1 MGKSKPHQWSRVHE
15 SKASDQATLSEM
27 KSLRTIRRG
36 PVQGV
41 ALTVLRGNAMGPLF
55 VIDDASA
62 RIGRG
67 DEAEVQLA
75 DLSVSRCHAKI
86 TVEGED
92 AWVEDLKSTNGTFV
106 DGERIEERLQL
117 VDGCR
122 IGIGQHVVLQCNL
135 VDEQGATHSRQ
146 LQSKLL
152 MDTLTE
158 TGNRQYLMRR
168 LNEEMSYCLRH
179 LQPLGLMLVHVD
191 HFDHVQ
197 QKYGQEVADEI
208 LTAVARILNDSIR
221 SEDSAYRYGGEMFGI
236 LARGVNR
243 QGLAILGERIRLAV
257 EYLGIPTRDGLVR
270 ITTSVGAASLNPK
283 FVLGQDTLSSADDTE
298 LLMQDQLF
306 QRADRALFDA
316 KIKGGNQVA
325 VRKS

>member
-1 MGKSKPHQWSRVHE
+1 MGKSKPHSWARVHE
-15 SKASDQATLSEM
+15 SKASDTATLAEM

-41 ALTVLRGNAMGPLF
+41 ALTVLRGNAVGPLYI
-55 VIDDASA
+55 VDDAAAS
-62 RIGRG
+62 IGRG
-67 DEAEVQLA
+67 DDTLVQLA
-75 DLSVSRCHAKI
+75 DLSVSRCHARI
-86 TVEGED
+86 TVEGEE
-92 AWVEDLKSTNGTFV
+92 AWIEDLDSTNGTFV
-106 DGERIEERLQL
+106 DGERVEGRSELF
-117 VDGCR
+117 DGCR

-135 VDEQGATHSRQ
+135 VDEQGVAHSRQ
-146 LQSKLL
+146 LQTKLL

-191 HFDHVQ
+191 HFDQVQ
-197 QKYGQEVADEI
+197 LKHGQAVADEI

-221 SEDSAYRYGGEMFGI
+221 SEDSAYRYGGEMFGV

-243 QGLAILGERIRLAV
+243 EGLAILGERIRLAV
-257 EYLGIPTRDGLVR
+257 EYLGIPTHDGLVR
-270 ITTSVGAASLNPK
+270 ITASVGAASLEPRN
-283 FVLGQDTLSSADDTE
+283 VLGQDTLSSTDDTE
-298 LLMQDQLF
+298 MQMQDQLF
-306 QRADRALFDA
+306 QRADRSLFDA

-325 VRKS
+325 VHK

>member
-1 MGKSKPHQWSRVHE
+1 
-15 SKASDQATLSEM
+15 
-27 KSLRTIRRG
+27 
-36 PVQGV
+36 
-41 ALTVLRGNAMGPLF
+41 
-55 VIDDASA
+55 
-62 RIGRG
+62 
-67 DEAEVQLA
+67 
-75 DLSVSRCHAKI
+75 
-86 TVEGED
+86 
-92 AWVEDLKSTNGTFV
+92 
-106 DGERIEERLQL
+106 
-117 VDGCR
+117 
-122 IGIGQHVVLQCNL
+122 
-135 VDEQGATHSRQ
+135 
-146 LQSKLL
+146 
-152 MDTLTE
+152 
-158 TGNRQYLMRR
+158 
-168 LNEEMSYCLRH
+168 
-179 LQPLGLMLVHVD
+179 MLVHVD